1 MFLFYHHE
9 QNEKNYNHYKG
20 KLFEKLLAEYLDK
33 NGYHV
38 SIRQKHNSLEYDL
51 EGHDKTTAM
60 KIIGEAKAH
69 ESSIDGQTISAFVG
83 KLIPLGILDKK
94 VYGIFLSTSPLTPEA
109 KDYFNQV
116 KKMGITCYTG
126 EELFNKIIESLN
138 MPTRT
143 QIYSKVKNMKFTPL
157 MDYLLTTNYGYNR
170 VVIASINTSLNPSH
184 FFVFTQDFELIDDIK
199 LLEQYQSNITILSA
213 LELMHSRAKLSEKKD
228 IRVIQEGLLL
238 GKDWT
243 DYRLPA
249 APQFFV
255 GRKDLINEIITC
267 TQNKGFSSN
276 VIQIKSRSGVGKSSI
291 LRIPDYSDSISGSIR
306 TIKPD
311 TSGHLVMY
319 FDFT

>member
-1 MFLFYHHE
+1 
-9 QNEKNYNHYKG
+9 
-20 KLFEKLLAEYLDK
+20 
-33 NGYHV
+33 
-38 SIRQKHNSLEYDL
+38 
-51 EGHDKTTAM
+51 
-60 KIIGEAKAH
+60 
-69 ESSIDGQTISAFVG
+69 
-83 KLIPLGILDKK
+83 
-94 VYGIFLSTSPLTPEA
+94 
-109 KDYFNQV
+109 
-116 KKMGITCYTG
+116 
-126 EELFNKIIESLN
+126 
-138 MPTRT
+138 
-143 QIYSKVKNMKFTPL
+143 
-157 MDYLLTTNYGYNR
+157 
-170 VVIASINTSLNPSH
+170 
-184 FFVFTQDFELIDDIK
+184 
-199 LLEQYQSNITILSA
+199 
-213 LELMHSRAKLSEKKD
+213 MHSRAKLSEKKD